1 MKLIVLICMLTTAS
15 LFGEDIENMSKAE
28 IRFFNGDFETI
39 EIKKSYNELGS
50 FLKEKE
56 SDIDKYGTIY
66 QYDKDN
72 KKIVLITK
80 NDVAVMEKET
90 YDGDSYYELYYQVIE
105 LPKYENTRV
114 FLRKVVTLFYDDAQF
129 GENTRVL
136 YQLIILKKKKTDIL
150 LIKEFDEN
158 LAHWDTY
165 YTKVDFKIDE
175 NYNIEIDTYSDQE
188 GHITHTIEKYE
199 IDDKKCAF
207 KLISEENM
215 K

>member
-1 MKLIVLICMLTTAS
+1 MHDKIGVKVWDAGLDIYRNVRK
-15 LFGEDIENMSKAE
+15 FDGELSQCACPF
-28 IRFFNGDFETI
+28 RFQGQYEDGET
-39 EIKKSYNELGS
+39 G
-50 FLKEKE
+50 
-56 SDIDKYGTIY
+56 
-66 QYDKDN
+66 
-72 KKIVLITK
+72 
-80 NDVAVMEKET
+80 
-90 YDGDSYYELYYQVIE
+90 LYYNRFRYYSPEMGCYISQVIE

-136 YQLIILKKKKTDIL
+136 YQLIILEKKKTDIL
-150 LIKEFDEN
+150 IIKEFDEN
-158 LAHWDTY
+158 LAHWDTH

-199 IDDKKCAF
+199 IDDKKCEF
-207 KLISEENM
+207 KLISKENL